1 MHVVRVVGETF
12 RNGFFVLL
20 QDCNLPTSTGNPPQ
34 GNPRTSSGNPPPSDW
49 LSSFR
54 IPERDSFSG
63 SVHRAIDTGVIT
75 SKARREIVQVLRTL
89 ISMHTLYPVSE
100 QYIAVSQKLVTKYPN
115 LRDPIGTNGFVSV
128 RSDFSMSL
136 YTHVSTEQECMCG

>member
-1 MHVVRVVGETF
+1 MV
-12 RNGFFVLL
+12 
-20 QDCNLPTSTGNPPQ
+20 S
-34 GNPRTSSGNPPPSDW
+34 
-49 LSSFR
+49 
-54 IPERDSFSG
+54 
-63 SVHRAIDTGVIT
+63 

-128 RSDFSMSL
+128 VSGSL
-136 YTHVSTEQECMCG
+136 FMCFLHLT